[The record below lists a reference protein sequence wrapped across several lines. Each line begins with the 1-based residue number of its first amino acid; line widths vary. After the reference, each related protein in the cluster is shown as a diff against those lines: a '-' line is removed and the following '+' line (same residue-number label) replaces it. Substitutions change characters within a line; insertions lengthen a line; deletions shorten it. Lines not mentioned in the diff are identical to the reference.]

1 VTGAGSSTHPPF
13 DFFGNTRSS
22 GATDVGAVLVS
33 GSHQGIAALVR
44 PGALAFGSQVLGT
57 GNAQTVTVSNNGAAP
72 MVIRGFAIGTPGV
85 NANQFT
91 VTNGNCPI
99 GGTGLAPGAT
109 CNASVTFRPTQQG
122 PQGATLNIILGSAAH

>member
-1 VTGAGSSTHPPF
+1 M
-13 DFFGNTRSS
+13 
-22 GATDVGAVLVS
+22 GAVLVN
-33 GSHQGIAALVR
+33 GSSHVGIAALVR

-99 GGTGLAPGAT
+99 GGTGLAPGAS
-109 CNASVTFRPTQQG
+109 CNANVTFHPTQQG
-122 PQGATLNIILGSAAH
+122 PQAATLDIILGSAAK